1 MHERIIA
8 IFSAAVGRL
17 DPSVTVRLMC
27 LFAFLA
33 LSLNAIGQ
41 QRDFAQDV
49 NVFIGTGRSP
59 VNDQGFTMPAASM
72 PFGMISWGPDP
83 VEGAFYRYELAD
95 TRGFSLTHLSGVGCP
110 IFGDV
115 PIMPVNGPVTSSPA
129 QQPAIYQ
136 ATYSHQH
143 ESASPGFYSVQL
155 DTGVTVRISATRRAG
170 IATFEFPD
178 AEKPHSVIFDLSR
191 SQSRYGVQ
199 AADVHVAGNRITG
212 SIESGGFCSKDDRYR
227 VYFAAETEEKAASV
241 CTFDATTVSRE
252 IADRKGSHIGAC
264 LTFPGATRTV
274 HLRAAVSY
282 VSAENALKNLN
293 AEMPTWDL
301 EAVRL
306 RARAAWNDLLGR
318 IEVSG
323 GTAAQQHV
331 FYTALYHSL
340 LEPSLFNDVDGR
352 YLGFDERVHTTTGR
366 NQYSDFSEWD
376 IYRSQVQLIAMLD
389 PEVASDMAQSL
400 VNDAEEGGGLP
411 MWPVAADETNE
422 MVGDPSD
429 LILAGI
435 YAFGA
440 RNFDT
445 RAALDAMVRGAD
457 NPAVHSRIYP
467 ERPMLSEYLKSGYVP
482 ESSAYSG
489 SASVTLEYANAD
501 FAIARFAG
509 DIGRPDLSGRY
520 MRRSTNWRRLFEPQV
535 KYIRPRDI
543 KGNFLPNFTPG
554 GHAGF
559 VEGNSAQYTWMVPYD
574 LGGVIRAVG
583 GDEAAKVR
591 LDDYFSRY
599 GTFNGGP
606 YFLISNEPSFGDPWI
621 YNWTGHPWRT
631 QEVVA
636 KTLKDLFLD
645 SPGGLPGNDDLG
657 ATSSWAVFAMLG
669 LYPEIPA
676 VGGLTLNTPTFSRA
690 TLHVDGRTVNIV
702 ADHAGSLPYIR
713 AVSLDGKPVMNFWI
727 PWRDLDRAT
736 TVQFQLSN
744 KPDEQPG
751 TRPPSFAAEDEEP
764 SSAGR

>member
-1 MHERIIA
+1 MHEQTIPVS
-8 IFSAAVGRL
+8 SAALDRL
-17 DPSVTVRLMC
+17 RPSFTVCFVC

-33 LSLNAIGQ
+33 LSQDAISQ
-41 QRDFAQDV
+41 QSDFAQDV

-59 VNDQGFTMPAASM
+59 VNDQGFTMPAASL

-83 VEGAFYRYELAD
+83 VEGGFYRYELAD

-110 IFGDV
+110 VYGDIPV
-115 PIMPVNGPVTSSPA
+115 MPVNGPVTSSPA

-155 DTGVTVRISATRRAG
+155 DTGVAVRISVTQRAG
-170 IATFEFPD
+170 IASFQFPD
-178 AEKPHSVIFDLSR
+178 AEKPHSLIFDLSR
-191 SQSRYGVQ
+191 TQSRFGVQ
-199 AADVHVAGNRITG
+199 AADVHVSGNSITG

-227 VYFAAETEEKAASV
+227 VYFAAETEEQPAST
-241 CTFDATTVSRE
+241 CTFDARTVSRE

-264 LTFPGATRTV
+264 LTFPAATRTV

-282 VSAENALKNLN
+282 VSAENAVKNLH
-293 AEMPTWDL
+293 AEMSTWDL
-301 EAVRL
+301 EEVRL

-318 IEVSG
+318 VEVSG
-323 GTAAQQHV
+323 GTPAQRHV

-352 YLGFDERVHTTTGR
+352 YLGFDERVHTVKGR
-366 NQYSDFSEWD
+366 NQYADFSEWD
-376 IYRSQVQLIAMLD
+376 IYRSQVQLIAMLA
-389 PEVASDMAQSL
+389 PQVAGDIAQSL
-400 VNDAEEGGGLP
+400 VTGAEEGGGLP
-411 MWPVAADETNE
+411 MWPVAADETNV

-429 LILAGI
+429 LILASI

-457 NPAVHSRIYP
+457 DPTVHSRIYP

-482 ESSAYSG
+482 ESRAYGG
-489 SASVTLEYANAD
+489 SASVTLEYTNAD

-509 DIGRPDLSGRY
+509 EIGRRDLSGRY
-520 MRRSTNWRRLFEPQV
+520 LRRSANWRRLFDPQA
-535 KYIRPRDI
+535 KYIRPRDL
-543 KGNFLPNFTPG
+543 KGDFLPNFTPG

-574 LGGVIRAVG
+574 FAGVIRAVG
-583 GDEAAKVR
+583 GDEAATAR
-591 LDDYFSRY
+591 LDDYFSQY
-599 GTFNGGP
+599 ATFNGGP

-690 TLHVDGRTVNIV
+690 TLHLDGRSVNIL
-702 ADHAGSLPYIR
+702 ANHAGSLPYIR
-713 AVSLDGKPVMNFWI
+713 AVSLGGRPVTNFWI
-727 PWRDLDRAT
+727 AWRDLDRAT
-736 TVQFQLSN
+736 TLQFQLSN
-744 KPDEQPG
+744 EPNKLPG
-751 TRPPSFAAEDEEP
+751 ARPPSFPADDEEP
-764 SSAGR
+764 SSEGR